1 MKAVIYARY
10 SSDNQREESIEGQ
23 LRECTAYCQKNDITI
38 LRTYI
43 DRAMSAKTD
52 HRPDFQRMIRDS
64 AKGLFDVIIV
74 WKLDRFARNRYDSAH
89 YKAQLRKYGV
99 KVLSATENISDGPE
113 GIILESMLEGMA
125 EYYSAELSEKVIR
138 GHTENAL
145 KCKYNGGT
153 PTFGYVID
161 KDKYYQID
169 PHTAPVVLESY
180 IRYDQ
185 GATMKEVMEYMAEN
199 GFTTIRGRKID
210 LNFIA
215 RMLKNRKYIGEY
227 SYRHIVTPG
236 GIPAIVPQDLFDRVQ
251 QRLEQNRKAPARHKA
266 EDDYLLTTKLFCGT
280 CGAMMV
286 GESGTS
292 ASKGRKYHYYRCVN
306 TKKHKTCNAK
316 HKSVRKIPL
325 ENAVVNATMV
335 KVMDDHFVEYIA
347 DRVMELQSQ
356 ESSELP
362 TLRQQLAET
371 ERGIENMLNAIQMGI
386 INASTKQRLDELEER
401 KKDIELRIIQEEIKK
416 PLLSREDVTFWICR
430 FRKLD
435 VDKLDERRRLIDSF
449 VNSVTI
455 FDDHILITF
464 NYRDGET
471 RLDFSDIESSD
482 LQSVGGP
489 QKRTRLMSCPFLR
502 PPRAEGPLRSLG
514 SKCSGR
520 QSRPS
525 AKVFT
530 RAETAFSAQIRC
542 APFPAT
548 APCFPQQCSRD
559 TKRRTACPVRRFF
572 RRSEQAQLLGI
583 SPAACRFPGHRL
595 RQLPQEGG
603 WLRGGGEDQLLPGT
617 SQPDEEQ
624 APLLLHVRRTAR
636 GLQRQR
642 HGGEAGQEH
651 RREFQPLGAVE
662 RHQPHGAGGP
672 VFPGCPL
679 EVRLLAQDQ
688 GVPEAV
694 KVLVEHRC
702 VPQPLQGRGGAVL
715 GLPLLHQLP
724 GLFGPNPGQPFL
736 RPVQPGLQD
745 AVAPHGLPQGRR
757 IQRVCG
763 LAEGLGFLNEV
774 RRAVPQQPQGGLQR
788 RTVRRH
794 QQNTEKRQGTPDCR
808 IVQKI
813 LPPGD

>member
-23 LRECTAYCQKNDITI
+23 LRECTAYCKKNDITI

-185 GATMKEVMEYMAEN
+185 GATMKEVMEYMAGN
-199 GFTTIRGRKID
+199 GFTTVRGRKID

-236 GIPAIVPQDLFDRVQ
+236 GIPAIVPQDLFARVQ

-416 PLLSREDVTFWICR
+416 PLLSREDVTFFICK
-430 FRKLD
+430 FRKLNIND
-435 VDKLDERRRLIDSF
+435 LDERRRLIDSF

-489 QKRTRLMSCPFLR
+489 KT
-502 PPRAEGPLRSLG
+502 A
-514 SKCSGR
+514 SKH
-520 QSRPS
+520 
-525 AKVFT
+525 
-530 RAETAFSAQIRC
+530 
-542 APFPAT
+542 
-548 APCFPQQCSRD
+548 
-559 TKRRTACPVRRFF
+559 RF
-572 RRSEQAQLLGI
+572 
-583 SPAACRFPGHRL
+583 
-595 RQLPQEGG
+595 
-603 WLRGGGEDQLLPGT
+603 
-617 SQPDEEQ
+617 
-624 APLLLHVRRTAR
+624 
-636 GLQRQR
+636 
-642 HGGEAGQEH
+642 
-651 RREFQPLGAVE
+651 
-662 RHQPHGAGGP
+662 
-672 VFPGCPL
+672 
-679 EVRLLAQDQ
+679 
-688 GVPEAV
+688 
-694 KVLVEHRC
+694 
-702 VPQPLQGRGGAVL
+702 
-715 GLPLLHQLP
+715 
-724 GLFGPNPGQPFL
+724 
-736 RPVQPGLQD
+736 
-745 AVAPHGLPQGRR
+745 
-757 IQRVCG
+757 
-763 LAEGLGFLNEV
+763 
-774 RRAVPQQPQGGLQR
+774 
-788 RTVRRH
+788 
-794 QQNTEKRQGTPDCR
+794 
-808 IVQKI
+808 
-813 LPPGD
+813 

>member
-23 LRECTAYCQKNDITI
+23 LRECTAYCKKNDITI

-325 ENAVVNATMV
+325 ENAVVNATMA

-362 TLRQQLAET
+362 ALRQQLAET

-471 RLDFSDIESSD
+471 SLDFSDIESSD

-489 QKRTRLMSCPFLR
+489 SEYLSRYSDFLL
-502 PPRAEGPLRSLG
+502 PIC
-514 SKCSGR
+514 K
-520 QSRPS
+520 
-525 AKVFT
+525 
-530 RAETAFSAQIRC
+530 FSYVVAQNV
-542 APFPAT
+542 
-548 APCFPQQCSRD
+548 QLS
-559 TKRRTACPVRRFF
+559 
-572 RRSEQAQLLGI
+572 LLG
-583 SPAACRFPGHRL
+583 
-595 RQLPQEGG
+595 
-603 WLRGGGEDQLLPGT
+603 
-617 SQPDEEQ
+617 
-624 APLLLHVRRTAR
+624 
-636 GLQRQR
+636 
-642 HGGEAGQEH
+642 
-651 RREFQPLGAVE
+651 
-662 RHQPHGAGGP
+662 
-672 VFPGCPL
+672 
-679 EVRLLAQDQ
+679 
-688 GVPEAV
+688 
-694 KVLVEHRC
+694 VLY
-702 VPQPLQGRGGAVL
+702 
-715 GLPLLHQLP
+715 
-724 GLFGPNPGQPFL
+724 
-736 RPVQPGLQD
+736 
-745 AVAPHGLPQGRR
+745 
-757 IQRVCG
+757 
-763 LAEGLGFLNEV
+763 AEGLVPYYIQEVPYDRRKLQLPNESD
-774 RRAVPQQPQGGLQR
+774 AASQPVSRQR
-788 RTVRRH
+788 KVKNPH
-794 QQNTEKRQGTPDCR
+794 HS
-808 IVQKI
+808 
-813 LPPGD
+813 